1 VAVLVVIMGGYVAL
15 KGIKR
20 MRSGETQVFT
30 SIHSIWANGVSLSFA
45 VLAGW
50 LFWRVVNTG

>member
-1 VAVLVVIMGGYVAL
+1 MGGYVAL

-20 MRSGETQVFT
+20 MSAVETQVFA
-30 SIHSIWANGVSLSFA
+30 SIHSIWGTGVSLSFA

-50 LFWRVVNTG
+50 LYWHVLNGG